1 MIGKK
6 KSEKED
12 QKMAE
17 IRKIA
22 TEKAPKAIGPYSQAV
37 TVNGVLYSSGQ
48 IPLDPETGLVVGTD
62 IETQTRCVMENISA
76 VLEEAGIGFKNVVKT
91 TCFLKDLSDFAA
103 FNAVYAEYFVSL
115 PARSC
120 VEVSALPRDV
130 LVEVEIIA
138 VL

>member
-1 MIGKK
+1 
-6 KSEKED
+6 
-12 QKMAE
+12 MAE

-48 IPLDPETGLVVGTD
+48 IPLDPETGLVAGTD
-62 IETQTRCVMENISA
+62 IEVQTRRVMENISA
-76 VLEEAGIGFKNVVKT
+76 VLEEAGIGFENVVKT

>member
-1 MIGKK
+1 
-6 KSEKED
+6 
-12 QKMAE
+12 MAE

-37 TVNGVLYSSGQ
+37 TVNGFLYSSGQ
-48 IPLDPETGLVVGTD
+48 IPLDPETGQVAGTD
-62 IETQTRCVMENISA
+62 IETQTRRVMENISA
-76 VLEEAGIGFKNVVKT
+76 VLEEAGIGVENVVKT

-130 LVEVEIIA
+130 LVEVELIA

>member
-1 MIGKK
+1 
-6 KSEKED
+6 
-12 QKMAE
+12 MAE

-48 IPLDPETGLVVGTD
+48 IPLDPETGQVVGTD
-62 IETQTRCVMENISA
+62 IETQTRRVMENISA

>member
-1 MIGKK
+1 MP
-6 KSEKED
+6 
-12 QKMAE
+12 E

-48 IPLDPETGLVVGTD
+48 IPLDPETGQVVGTD
-62 IETQTRCVMENISA
+62 IETQTRRVMENISA

>member
-1 MIGKK
+1 MP
-6 KSEKED
+6 
-12 QKMAE
+12 E

-62 IETQTRCVMENISA
+62 IETQTRRVMENISA

>member
-1 MIGKK
+1 
-6 KSEKED
+6 
-12 QKMAE
+12 MAE

-62 IETQTRCVMENISA
+62 IETQTRRVMENISA

>member
-1 MIGKK
+1 
-6 KSEKED
+6 
-12 QKMAE
+12 MAE

-48 IPLDPETGLVVGTD
+48 IPLDPETGQVVGTD
-62 IETQTRCVMENISA
+62 IETQTRRVMENISA

-120 VEVSALPRDV
+120 VEVSALPKGV
-130 LVEVEIIA
+130 LVEVELIA
-138 VL
+138 QL

>member
-1 MIGKK
+1 MP
-6 KSEKED
+6 
-12 QKMAE
+12 E

-48 IPLDPETGLVVGTD
+48 IPLDPETGQVVGTD
-62 IETQTRCVMENISA
+62 IETQTRRVMENISA

-120 VEVSALPRDV
+120 IEVSALPRDV

>member
-1 MIGKK
+1 MP
-6 KSEKED
+6 
-12 QKMAE
+12 E
-17 IRKIA
+17 ICKIA

-62 IETQTRCVMENISA
+62 IETQTRRVMENISA

>member
-1 MIGKK
+1 
-6 KSEKED
+6 
-12 QKMAE
+12 MAE

-62 IETQTRCVMENISA
+62 IETQTRRVMENISA
-76 VLEEAGIGFKNVVKT
+76 VLEEAGIGFENVVKT

>member
-1 MIGKK
+1 
-6 KSEKED
+6 
-12 QKMAE
+12 MAE

-48 IPLDPETGLVVGTD
+48 IPLDPETGLVVGAD
-62 IETQTRCVMENISA
+62 IETQTRRVMENISA